1 MMTMILH
8 DDDDDEIIELHNGYQ
23 KRRTQKAK
31 I

>member
-1 MMTMILH
+1 MTMILH
-8 DDDDDEIIELHNGYQ
+8 DDDDDDEIIELHNGYQ

>member
-1 MMTMILH
+1 MMTMILY
-8 DDDDDEIIELHNGYQ
+8 DDDEIIELYNGYQ